1 MSQQFFFGI
10 TSFIKRKNNIFES
23 YLFLVVDAR
32 FSRNSLANPASCTQ
46 LALLFLK
53 LVPASKIMEMFLLS
67 AAPPSLS
74 WRRDRFP
81 SKPLKLPLFLFF
93 CQQWTVDPL
102 PLDIHRLTTKDAQ
115 IFRDLPE
122 LEALPSTTRHTWR
135 IHLCHHDIFAITT
148 SLPSWYPCHH
158 YIFANMISLLLLQL
172 CHHYIFAIII
182 SLPSL
187 HLCHHDIFAI
197 MISLPSWHLCH

>member
-1 MSQQFFFGI
+1 M
-10 TSFIKRKNNIFES
+10 
-23 YLFLVVDAR
+23 DAR

-46 LALLFLK
+46 LALFFLPLKTTINKKDLK

-135 IHLCHHDIFAITT
+135 IHLCHHYVFAIMT
-148 SLPSWYPCHH
+148 SLPLKR
-158 YIFANMISLLLLQL
+158 ILLQMRISEVSQL
-172 CHHYIFAIII
+172 EPLVTSMTTPLVAKSHGSWTERLNLIIPKDYMIWQFPMIAI
-182 SLPSL
+182 S
-187 HLCHHDIFAI
+187 
-197 MISLPSWHLCH
+197 